1 MFNRPKKIMRFGVVA
16 AALATLPLAG
26 CSAGSSSFGNNK
38 LQIAE
43 LAPTEAHTPDTAL
56 IKARSHFRNNDFGY
70 AAAYYKKLV
79 EMEPK
84 NPEGYIGLS
93 ASYDR
98 LARFDLSDRVYS
110 AMFKITG
117 GTAQYYN
124 NLGYSHMLRGNLKGA
139 FTNFRHAE
147 RLAPDSVVVA
157 NNIMLLSD
165 AVNAARA

>member
-1 MFNRPKKIMRFGVVA
+1 MTIRSIKLIRFGFVA

-26 CSAGSSSFGNNK
+26 CSAGSSAFGNNK
-38 LQIAE
+38 LQVAE
-43 LAPTEAHTPDTAL
+43 LEATENHTPDTAL

-70 AAAYYKKLV
+70 SAAYYKKLV
-79 EMEPK
+79 ELDPK

-98 LARFDLSDRVYS
+98 LSRFELSDRVYA

-117 GTAQYYN
+117 STAQYHN

-139 FTNFRHAE
+139 LTNFREAE

-165 AVNAARA
+165 AVNGTHA